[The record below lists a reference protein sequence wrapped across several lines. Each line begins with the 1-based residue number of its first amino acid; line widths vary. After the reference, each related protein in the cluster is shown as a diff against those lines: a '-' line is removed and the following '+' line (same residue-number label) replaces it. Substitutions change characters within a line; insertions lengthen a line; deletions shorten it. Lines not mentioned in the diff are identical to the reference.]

1 MAGDKITIAIQQSN
15 TFEEFADVLLSVE
28 KKNMP
33 NSIVSVDLDDEI
45 FVEVKLNKSTMK
57 ESVTSTELLDSAIRV
72 LKNVCGEDTVDI
84 DNLKIYLNNVNRRAN
99 TVRLRVVKPLEK
111 Q

>member
-1 MAGDKITIAIQQSN
+1 MAGDKIKIAIEQSN
-15 TFEEFADVLLSVE
+15 TFDEFSNALLTVE

-57 ESVTSTELLDSAIRV
+57 ESVTSTEILDSAIRV
-72 LKNVCGEDTVDI
+72 LKNVCEDTVDI

-99 TVRLRVVKPLEK
+99 TVRLRIVKPLEK

>member
-1 MAGDKITIAIQQSN
+1 MAGDKIKIAIEQSN
-15 TFEEFADVLLSVE
+15 TFDIFSNALLTVE

-33 NSIVSVDLDDEI
+33 NSIVTVDLDDEEI

-57 ESVTSTELLDSAIRV
+57 DSVTSTEILDSAIRV
-72 LKNVCGEDTVDI
+72 LKNVCEDTVDI
-84 DNLKIYLNNVNRRAN
+84 DNLRIYLNNVNRRAN
-99 TVRLRVVKPLEK
+99 TVRLRIVKPLAK

>member
-1 MAGDKITIAIQQSN
+1 MDGDKIKIAIEQSN
-15 TFEEFADVLLSVE
+15 TFDEFANVLLSVE

-33 NSIVSVDLDDEI
+33 NSIVSVDIEDEI

-57 ESVTSTELLDSAIRV
+57 DSITSTEILNSSIRV
-72 LKNVCGEDTVDI
+72 LKNACEDTVDI
-84 DNLKIYLNNVNRRAN
+84 DNLKIYLNNVNRKSN
-99 TVRLRVVKPLEK
+99 TVRLRIVKPLEK

>member
-1 MAGDKITIAIQQSN
+1 MAGDKIKIAIEQSN
-15 TFEEFADVLLSVE
+15 TFDEFANVLLSVE

-33 NSIVSVDLDDEI
+33 NSIVSVDIEDEI

-57 ESVTSTELLDSAIRV
+57 DSITSTEILDSSIRV
-72 LKNVCGEDTVDI
+72 LKNVCEDTVDI
-84 DNLKIYLNNVNRRAN
+84 DNLKIYLNNVNRKSN
-99 TVRLRVVKPLEK
+99 TVRLRIVKPLEK